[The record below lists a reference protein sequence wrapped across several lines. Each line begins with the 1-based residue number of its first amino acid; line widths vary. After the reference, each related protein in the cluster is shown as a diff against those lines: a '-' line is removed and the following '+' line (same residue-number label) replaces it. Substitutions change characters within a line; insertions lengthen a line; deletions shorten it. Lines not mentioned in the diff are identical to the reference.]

1 MNSARRVWV
10 SALRIRPCEGK
21 RHEWWDSTR
30 GFMPDEEDAV
40 ESPAEDQ
47 WGLGKMLDDEPV
59 EEKVNVGETEEV
71 DDSEEE
77 PSSFESWAD
86 EPIKKEEEQA
96 SWMDDSTGGP
106 AEKEEESLEAEPEQQ
121 EESEGEEESLEAEP
135 EQQEESEIEG
145 MLLGTRRDDGN
156 TIRIPPAVLARHAA
170 MLGSTG
176 SGKTVMAKT
185 LIEEATLAG
194 IPSLIL
200 DPQGDLARLALGV
213 DAKDL
218 KGQGGDV
225 KRSKAL
231 MEKAEVR
238 IWTPLRSKG
247 LPICIDPFV
256 SPPAELDVEEAIT
269 AWDMVAAGFTGLAD
283 YDVEKAQ
290 GKQVKP
296 YIYEILVHG
305 ARLGLPLDNFAKLA
319 KVIRNPHASFL
330 KLLHPEAFE
339 AAEEDEDEA
348 IEMPTWE
355 EVMEEHNLP
364 HYEDMLP
371 KSTRGELSRRIAAYN
386 SGVSQLLFANGTP
399 LDIDTFCTPCTEGKV
414 PVNIL
419 YLNTIQDDAQK
430 QYLVQEI
437 ARELYD
443 WMLTQQ
449 PAEGELKL
457 LFFMDEVAPYLPPVR
472 NPPAKELI
480 KLIFKQ
486 ARKYGVA
493 CVLATQ
499 NVSDVDYKILAQAN
513 TTFIGRFTLPQD
525 IDKVKHLLKES
536 GGDLELIKEL
546 PNLGPGQF
554 QLVSP
559 DVDTKPIPIQCRWL
573 YTDHG
578 APLSEDQVE
587 KITSDEIRE
596 WASGRSRTAT
606 RDGAAAATA
615 ALGGVGS
622 GAAGKGGRGGGV
634 VSNARLTKDVGGM
647 AAAAH
652 GVVDDSAFEVRLMGG
667 LAVLKDGRD
676 PLYVMQALTNMV
688 SGVVLGWAM
697 IAVLL
702 GWQNGDI
709 DWWWMA
715 VAFVITVTVGL
726 VIGLEMFLSHDATL
740 QKKISRFARSIQYI
754 LAAWLWIVLIWQN
767 NNDNIDMGWG
777 AILLEMSV
785 VWVTLFIVVEWI
797 NRFKLGKLEFKKGIS
812 ILSTLKQNIVSV
824 STTLTGMQFN
834 EMKASSKQVMAGIRW
849 VLDFC
854 TLLLLS
860 ALVVIGWINN
870 GALADGLSDIGG
882 EQMVLKPAL
891 WLGSLYLL
899 IFLSET
905 WLRLKENTTAK

>member
-21 RHEWWDSTR
+21 RHEWQSATR

-40 ESPAEDQ
+40 EVPGEDQ
-47 WGLGKMLDDEPV
+47 WGLEKMLDGEPV
-59 EEKVNVGETEEV
+59 EETTAVAETEEK

-77 PSSFESWAD
+77 ASGFESWAD
-86 EPIKKEEEQA
+86 EPIEKDEEKA
-96 SWMDDSTGGP
+96 SWMDSS
-106 AEKEEESLEAEPEQQ
+106 AEENSEDEEVVLEDEPESEEPEQQ
-121 EESEGEEESLEAEP
+121 ESSESEEP
-135 EQQEESEIEG
+135 EKKG
-145 MLLGTRRDDGN
+145 MLLGTRRDDG
-156 TIRIPPAVLARHAA
+156 TPVIIPPAVLARHAA

-213 DAKDL
+213 DMKDL
-218 KGQGGDV
+218 EGKGGDA
-225 KRSKAL
+225 KRAKAL

-256 SPPAELDVEEAIT
+256 SPPAELGVEEAIT

-305 ARLGLPLDNFAKLA
+305 ARLGLPLDDFAKLA
-319 KVIRNPHASFL
+319 RVLRNPHASFL

-355 EVMEEHNLP
+355 EVMEEHGLP

-587 KITSDEIRE
+587 NITTDEIRS
-596 WASGRSRTAT
+596 WASGRSRPST
-606 RDGAAAATA
+606 RDGAAAAAA

-634 VSNARLTKDVGGM
+634 VSNARLVKDVGGM

-702 GWQNGDI
+702 GWQNGDVE
-709 DWWWMA
+709 WGWMA
-715 VAFVITVTVGL
+715 IAFVITVTVGL

-754 LAAWLWIVLIWQN
+754 LAAWLWTVLIWQN
-767 NNDNIDMGWG
+767 KNDKIEMGWG

-785 VWVTLFIVVEWI
+785 VWVSLFIVVEWI

-812 ILSTLKQNIVSV
+812 ILSTLTQNIKSV
-824 STTLTGMQFN
+824 STTLTGIQFN

-854 TLLLLS
+854 TLLLL
-860 ALVVIGWINN
+860 ATLVIIGWVNG
-870 GALADGLSDIGG
+870 GALAEGLKDIGG

-905 WLRLKENTTAK
+905 WLRLKDN

>member
-21 RHEWWDSTR
+21 RHEWQSATR

-40 ESPAEDQ
+40 EVPGEDQ
-47 WGLGKMLDDEPV
+47 WGLEKMLDREPV
-59 EEKVNVGETEEV
+59 EETTAVAETEEK

-77 PSSFESWAD
+77 ASGFESWAD
-86 EPIKKEEEQA
+86 EPIEKDEEKA
-96 SWMDDSTGGP
+96 SWMDSS
-106 AEKEEESLEAEPEQQ
+106 AEENSEDEEVVLEDEPESEEPEQQ
-121 EESEGEEESLEAEP
+121 ESSESEEP
-135 EQQEESEIEG
+135 EKKG
-145 MLLGTRRDDGN
+145 MLLGTRRDDG
-156 TIRIPPAVLARHAA
+156 TPVIIPPAVLARHAA

-213 DAKDL
+213 DMKDL
-218 KGQGGDV
+218 EGKGGDA
-225 KRSKAL
+225 KRAKAL

-256 SPPAELDVEEAIT
+256 SPPAELGVEEAIT

-305 ARLGLPLDNFAKLA
+305 ARLGLPLDDFAKLA
-319 KVIRNPHASFL
+319 RVLRNPHASFL

-355 EVMEEHNLP
+355 EVMEEHGLP

-587 KITSDEIRE
+587 NITTDEIRS
-596 WASGRSRTAT
+596 WASGRSRPST
-606 RDGAAAATA
+606 RDGAAAAAA

-634 VSNARLTKDVGGM
+634 VSNARLVKDVGGM

-702 GWQNGDI
+702 GWQNGDVE
-709 DWWWMA
+709 WGWMA
-715 VAFVITVTVGL
+715 IAFVITVTVGL

-754 LAAWLWIVLIWQN
+754 LAAWLWTVLIWQN
-767 NNDNIDMGWG
+767 KNDKIEMGWG

-785 VWVTLFIVVEWI
+785 VWVSLFIVVEWI

-812 ILSTLKQNIVSV
+812 ILSTLTQNIKSV
-824 STTLTGMQFN
+824 STTLTGIQFN

-854 TLLLLS
+854 TLLLL
-860 ALVVIGWINN
+860 ATLVIIGWVNG
-870 GALADGLSDIGG
+870 GALAEGLKDIGG

-905 WLRLKENTTAK
+905 WLRLKDN

>member
-21 RHEWWDSTR
+21 RHEWQSATR

-40 ESPAEDQ
+40 EVPGEDQ
-47 WGLGKMLDDEPV
+47 WGLEKMLDGEPV
-59 EEKVNVGETEEV
+59 EETTAVAETEEK

-77 PSSFESWAD
+77 ASGFESWAD
-86 EPIKKEEEQA
+86 EPIEKDEEKA
-96 SWMDDSTGGP
+96 SWMDSS
-106 AEKEEESLEAEPEQQ
+106 AEENSEDEEVVLEDEPESEEPEQQ
-121 EESEGEEESLEAEP
+121 ESSESEEP
-135 EQQEESEIEG
+135 EKKG
-145 MLLGTRRDDGN
+145 MLLGTRRDDG
-156 TIRIPPAVLARHAA
+156 TPVIIPPAVLARHAA

-213 DAKDL
+213 DMKDL
-218 KGQGGDV
+218 EGKGGDA
-225 KRSKAL
+225 KRAKAL

-256 SPPAELDVEEAIT
+256 SPPAELGVEEAIT

-305 ARLGLPLDNFAKLA
+305 ARLGLPLDDFAKLA
-319 KVIRNPHASFL
+319 RVLRNPHASFL

-355 EVMEEHNLP
+355 EVMEEHGLP

-587 KITSDEIRE
+587 NITTDEIRS
-596 WASGRSRTAT
+596 WASGRSRPST
-606 RDGAAAATA
+606 RDGAAAAAA

-634 VSNARLTKDVGGM
+634 VSNARLVKDVGGM

-702 GWQNGDI
+702 GWQNGDVE
-709 DWWWMA
+709 WWWMA
-715 VAFVITVTVGL
+715 IAFVITVTVGL

-754 LAAWLWIVLIWQN
+754 LAAWLWTVLIWQN
-767 NNDNIDMGWG
+767 KNDKIEMGWG

-785 VWVTLFIVVEWI
+785 VWVSLFIVVEWI

-812 ILSTLKQNIVSV
+812 ILSTLTQNIKSV
-824 STTLTGMQFN
+824 STTLTGIQFN

-854 TLLLLS
+854 TLLLL
-860 ALVVIGWINN
+860 ATLVIIGWVNG
-870 GALADGLSDIGG
+870 GALAEGLKDIGG

-905 WLRLKENTTAK
+905 WLRLKDN

>member
-1 MNSARRVWV
+1 
-10 SALRIRPCEGK
+10 
-21 RHEWWDSTR
+21 
-30 GFMPDEEDAV
+30 MPDEEDAV
-40 ESPAEDQ
+40 EGPAEDQ
-47 WGLGKMLDDEPV
+47 WGLGKMLDEEPV
-59 EEKVNVGETEEV
+59 EEAKEVVETKEE
-71 DDSEEE
+71 DNSEEE
-77 PSSFESWAD
+77 PSSFESWTD
-86 EPIKKEEEQA
+86 EPIEKEEEQT
-96 SWMDDSTGGP
+96 SWMEEPVDEVS
-106 AEKEEESLEAEPEQQ
+106 ESEEVSLEEEPEQQKESESEEAPLEEEPEQQ
-121 EESEGEEESLEAEP
+121 EESES
-135 EQQEESEIEG
+135 EG
-145 MLLGTRRDDGN
+145 MLLGTRRDDGS
-156 TIRIPPAVLARHAA
+156 TVTIPPSVLARHAA

-200 DPQGDLARLALGV
+200 DPQGDLARLALGA
-213 DAKDL
+213 DLKYL
-218 KGQGGDV
+218 KGQGGNT
-225 KRSKAL
+225 KRAEAF

-256 SPPAELDVEEAIT
+256 SPPAELDAEEAIT

-305 ARLGLPLDNFAKLA
+305 ARLGLPLDDFAKLA
-319 KVIRNPHASFL
+319 RVIRNPHTSFL
-330 KLLHPEAFE
+330 KLLYPEAFE
-339 AAEEDEDEA
+339 AAEEDDDEA

-355 EVMEEHNLP
+355 EVMEEHSLP

-371 KSTRGELSRRIAAYN
+371 KSTREELSRRIAAYN

-414 PVNIL
+414 PVNII

-449 PAEGELKL
+449 PVEGELKL

-513 TTFIGRFTLPQD
+513 TIFIGRFTLPQD
-525 IDKVKHLLKES
+525 ITKVKHLLKES

-546 PNLGPGQF
+546 PNLDAGQF

-587 KITSDEIRE
+587 NITSDEVRD
-596 WASGRSRTAT
+596 WASGRSRTTT
-606 RDGAAAATA
+606 RDGAAAAEA

-634 VSNARLTKDVGGM
+634 VSNARLVKDVGGM

-697 IAVLL
+697 VAVLL

-709 DWWWMA
+709 EWWWMA
-715 VAFVITVTVGL
+715 IAFVITVTVGL

-754 LAAWLWIVLIWQN
+754 LAAWLWTVLIWQN
-767 NNDNIDMGWG
+767 KNDNINMGWG
-777 AILLEMSV
+777 EILLEMSV
-785 VWVTLFIVVEWI
+785 VWVSLFIVVEWI

-812 ILSTLKQNIVSV
+812 ILSTLKQNIKSV
-824 STTLTGMQFN
+824 STTLTGIQFN
-834 EMKASSKQVMAGIRW
+834 EMKASSKQVMGGIRW

-854 TLLLLS
+854 TLLLL
-860 ALVVIGWINN
+860 ATLVIIGWVNG
-870 GALADGLSDIGG
+870 GALAEGLKDIGG

-905 WLRLKENTTAK
+905 WLRLKEN

>member
-1 MNSARRVWV
+1 
-10 SALRIRPCEGK
+10 
-21 RHEWWDSTR
+21 
-30 GFMPDEEDAV
+30 MPDEEDAV
-40 ESPAEDQ
+40 EVPGEDQ
-47 WGLGKMLDDEPV
+47 WGLEKMLDGEPV
-59 EEKVNVGETEEV
+59 EETTAVAETEEK

-77 PSSFESWAD
+77 ASGFESWAD
-86 EPIKKEEEQA
+86 EPIEKDEEKA
-96 SWMDDSTGGP
+96 SWMDSS
-106 AEKEEESLEAEPEQQ
+106 AEENSEDEEVVLEDEPESEEPEQQ
-121 EESEGEEESLEAEP
+121 ESSESEEP
-135 EQQEESEIEG
+135 EKKG
-145 MLLGTRRDDGN
+145 MLLGTRRDDG
-156 TIRIPPAVLARHAA
+156 TPVIIPPAVLARHAA

-213 DAKDL
+213 DMKDL
-218 KGQGGDV
+218 EGKGGDA
-225 KRSKAL
+225 KRAKAL

-256 SPPAELDVEEAIT
+256 SPPAELGVEEAIT

-305 ARLGLPLDNFAKLA
+305 ARLGLPLDDFAKLA
-319 KVIRNPHASFL
+319 RVLRNPHASFL

-355 EVMEEHNLP
+355 EVMEEHGLP

-587 KITSDEIRE
+587 NITTDEIRS
-596 WASGRSRTAT
+596 WASGRSRPST
-606 RDGAAAATA
+606 RDGAAAAAA

-634 VSNARLTKDVGGM
+634 VSNARLVKDVGGM

-702 GWQNGDI
+702 GWQNGDVE
-709 DWWWMA
+709 WWWMA
-715 VAFVITVTVGL
+715 IAFVITVTVGL

-754 LAAWLWIVLIWQN
+754 LAAWLWTVLIWQN
-767 NNDNIDMGWG
+767 KNDKIEMGWG

-785 VWVTLFIVVEWI
+785 VWVSLFIVVEWI

-812 ILSTLKQNIVSV
+812 ILSTLTQNIKSV
-824 STTLTGMQFN
+824 STTLTGIQFN

-854 TLLLLS
+854 TLLLL
-860 ALVVIGWINN
+860 ATLVIIGWVNG
-870 GALADGLSDIGG
+870 GALAEGLKDIGG

-905 WLRLKENTTAK
+905 WLRLKDN

>member
-1 MNSARRVWV
+1 
-10 SALRIRPCEGK
+10 
-21 RHEWWDSTR
+21 
-30 GFMPDEEDAV
+30 MPDEEDAV
-40 ESPAEDQ
+40 EVPGEDQ
-47 WGLGKMLDDEPV
+47 WGLEKMLDGEPV
-59 EEKVNVGETEEV
+59 EETTAVAETEEK

-77 PSSFESWAD
+77 ASGFESWAD
-86 EPIKKEEEQA
+86 EPIEKDEEKA
-96 SWMDDSTGGP
+96 SWMDSS
-106 AEKEEESLEAEPEQQ
+106 AEENSEDEEVVLEDEPESEEPEQQ
-121 EESEGEEESLEAEP
+121 ESSESEEP
-135 EQQEESEIEG
+135 EKKG
-145 MLLGTRRDDGN
+145 MLLGTRRDDG
-156 TIRIPPAVLARHAA
+156 TPVIIPPAVLARHAA

-213 DAKDL
+213 DMKDL
-218 KGQGGDV
+218 EGKGGDA
-225 KRSKAL
+225 KRAKAL

-256 SPPAELDVEEAIT
+256 SPPAELGVEEAIT

-305 ARLGLPLDNFAKLA
+305 ARLGLPLDDFAKLA
-319 KVIRNPHASFL
+319 RVLRNPHASFL

-355 EVMEEHNLP
+355 EVMEEHGLP

-587 KITSDEIRE
+587 NITTDEIRS
-596 WASGRSRTAT
+596 WASGRSRPST
-606 RDGAAAATA
+606 RDGAAAAAA

-634 VSNARLTKDVGGM
+634 VSNARLVKDVGGM

-702 GWQNGDI
+702 GWQNGDVE
-709 DWWWMA
+709 WGWMA
-715 VAFVITVTVGL
+715 IAFVITVTVGL

-754 LAAWLWIVLIWQN
+754 LAAWLWTVLIWQN
-767 NNDNIDMGWG
+767 KNDKIEMGWG

-785 VWVTLFIVVEWI
+785 VWVSLFIVVEWI

-812 ILSTLKQNIVSV
+812 ILSTLTQNIKSV
-824 STTLTGMQFN
+824 STTLTGIQFN

-854 TLLLLS
+854 TLLLL
-860 ALVVIGWINN
+860 ATLVIIGWVNG
-870 GALADGLSDIGG
+870 GALAEGLKDIGG

-905 WLRLKENTTAK
+905 WLRLKDN